1 MRRKSSGFAVAAVL
15 IGVAVAAVVYI
26 ASIGHSRTAE
36 APVPTATSLA
46 AQDGAASGPVF
57 GSAPAEAATATSEQ
71 AAAR

>member
-26 ASIGHSRTAE
+26 AGIGHSRTAA
-36 APVPTATSLA
+36 APVPHTTSLA
-46 AQDGAASGPVF
+46 AQDGAASAPIF
-57 GSAPAEAATATSEQ
+57 GSAPAEPAAGTSEQ

>member
-26 ASIGHSRTAE
+26 ASFGRSRHAE
-36 APVPTATSLA
+36 APVPAATSLA
-46 AQDGAASGPVF
+46 VQDGASSAPVF
-57 GSAPAEAATATSEQ
+57 GSAPAEPATGTSEQ